1 MVSAMATFTLLR
13 RRHFVPLQGNRSC
26 TLDIFRVETELTT
39 GAAARVR
46 YFEDVEV
53 PAAWRKPITLK
64 LPQDDDMYV
73 DKFIQRFTDSK
84 VSSGYTCCE
93 NSSLDTERKCRVAED
108 THVDTCSSNDDLMR
122 WNKIEE
128 PTLSTPAP
136 HNGAGPVHSAVDPAY
151 GMTDMQR
158 CAKKDLPIES
168 IARYFHLPIHV
179 AADQLKVGETW
190 LKQKCREYDIKR
202 WPYRK
207 VKSLDKMLG
216 KLRQQLAACGPND
229 AQQEAELRQQVREV
243 MEEQVKI
250 RMGQTRAVVIDPE
263 EDHHSPAKRH
273 TSSEP
278 DTCLKKM
285 RCGESQSPR
294 YHSPGSSKLAGS
306 NLGALSPLSSP
317 LRAITNQAFDL
328 FDM

>member
-1 MVSAMATFTLLR
+1 MATFTLLR

-122 WNKIEE
+122 WNK
-128 PTLSTPAP
+128 
-136 HNGAGPVHSAVDPAY
+136 
-151 GMTDMQR
+151 TDMQR